1 MMSPRSAEWRA
12 PWAHVFMATD
22 LRRAVQGQGWL
33 AAVAVGCL
41 AFTSAVSSVLYAGVA
56 ALSLTLRTE
65 LATQEGDV
73 VMVQVRSEQ
82 HPCRLEATECSSG
95 AEQGARAMDAFQR
108 QVAPAPSSR
117 DVATLWRSATGVGF
131 GGNSRRAELIGADA
145 ALFRL
150 QPIALREGRLWT
162 EAEERSGRPVVVVG
176 RILFDS
182 LTRARPTAGGRT
194 RRPLRAQLRVGS
206 MWLDIIGVV
215 TSGTVAA
222 VQVDH
227 AVLVPRLLYARVQP
241 SAPHIPAAIV
251 AGASGDFGSSS
262 LLDALHV
269 FERQRPQMAR
279 RLGVVTTADQLGE
292 LATMDQALTR
302 GVAGL
307 SLVLT
312 LSGLVAV
319 SALMV
324 TIARAHRRA
333 VGVARALGATRAVV
347 AVQGAV
353 IGSAMGLAG
362 VCAGAVAAVAVI
374 SQLPVLLDV
383 TPLSVASVVAALVQG
398 AVPGVLA
405 SVVVG
410 TWTFARLARHRPALL
425 LA

>member
-1 MMSPRSAEWRA
+1 
-12 PWAHVFMATD
+12 MATD

-65 LATQEGDV
+65 LATQQGDV
-73 VMVQVRSEQ
+73 VMVQPRSDQ
-82 HPCRLEATECSSG
+82 HPCQLDAFACNTGSAQSD
-95 AEQGARAMDAFQR
+95 RAMEAFQR
-108 QVAPAPSSR
+108 RVAPAPTTR
-117 DVATLWRSATGVGF
+117 EVAALWRSATGVRF
-131 GGNSRRAELIGADA
+131 GGTSRNAELIGTDA

-150 QPIALREGRLWT
+150 QPFTVNEGRLWT

-176 RILFDS
+176 HVLFDS
-182 LTRARPTAGGRT
+182 LTRSRHTAGGRS
-194 RRPLRAQLRVGS
+194 RLPRGAKLRVGAV
-206 MWLDIIGVV
+206 WLEIVGVV

-227 AVLVPRLLYARVQP
+227 AVLVPRFLYARAQP
-241 SAPHIPAAIV
+241 LAPPIPAAVI
-251 AGASGDFGSSS
+251 ARANGDVGNSS
-262 LLDALHV
+262 LLDVLHV
-269 FERQRPQMAR
+269 FERQRPQ
-279 RLGVVTTADQLGE
+279 LGRSLGIVTTADQLGE
-292 LATMDQALTR
+292 LAAMDQALTR

-319 SALMV
+319 AALMV

-333 VGVARALGATRAVV
+333 VGVARALGATRVV
-347 AVQGAV
+347 VSVQGAV

-362 VCAGAVAAVAVI
+362 VCTGAVAAVVVI
-374 SQLPVLLDV
+374 LQFPVLLDV
-383 TPLSVASVVAALVQG
+383 TPLSFGAVLAALVHG
-398 AVPGVLA
+398 AAPGVLT

-410 TWTFARLARHRPALL
+410 TWTFGRLARQQPALL

>member
-1 MMSPRSAEWRA
+1 MMPPLSAKWRA

-22 LRRAVQGQGWL
+22 LRRAVQGQRWL

-65 LATQEGDV
+65 LATQQGDV
-73 VMVQVRSEQ
+73 VMVQPRSEQ
-82 HPCRLEATECSSG
+82 HPCQLDVIACASG
-95 AEQGARAMDAFQR
+95 AEQGARAMAAFQR
-108 QVAPAPSSR
+108 RVAPTPTTR
-117 DVATLWRSATGVGF
+117 DVATLWRSVTGIYFAGA
-131 GGNSRRAELIGADA
+131 SRRAELIGTDA

-150 QPIALREGRLWT
+150 QPLALNDGRLWT

-176 RILFDS
+176 RALFDS
-182 LTRARPTAGGRT
+182 LARARPIAGQR
-194 RRPLRAQLRVGS
+194 LRASLREHIRVGS
-206 MWLDIIGVV
+206 LWLEIIGVV

-227 AVLVPRLLYARVQP
+227 AVLVPRLLYARIQP
-241 SAPHIPAAIV
+241 LTPHVPTAVVARAGGTLAAPSMI
-251 AGASGDFGSSS
+251 
-262 LLDALHV
+262 DALHV
-269 FERQRPQMAR
+269 FERQRPQLAR
-279 RLGVVTTADQLGE
+279 SLGVVTTADQLGE

-319 SALMV
+319 AALMV

-333 VGVARALGATRAVV
+333 VGVARALGATRVVV

-362 VCAGAVAAVAVI
+362 VCTGAIAAVAVI
-374 SQLPVLLDV
+374 SQFPVLLDV
-383 TPLSVASVVAALVQG
+383 TPLSFASVLAALVQG
-398 AVPGVLA
+398 AAPGVLA

-410 TWTFARLARHRPALL
+410 TWTFGRLARQRPALL